1 MAPNRPF
8 PASTASAEP
17 SPYLTVPEA
26 AKILMVGRNS
36 LYEAIKLGQVPGVVR
51 VGKLIRIRRTAL
63 VESGRRLGEPTS
75 EEQL

>member
-1 MAPNRPF
+1 
-8 PASTASAEP
+8 
-17 SPYLTVPEA
+17 
-26 AKILMVGRNS
+26 MVGRNS